1 MLTPDKR
8 PTAPSV
14 DDTAHRSLS
23 KADRVR
29 LAMDAWEP
37 SLLRQLLKPPKA
49 TPKQRR
55 S

>member
-23 KADRVR
+23 KTDRAK

-49 TPKQRR
+49 SPKRHR

>member
-1 MLTPDKR
+1 MLTRDKT
-8 PTAPSV
+8 PVPPKV

-23 KADRVR
+23 KADRKR

-37 SLLRQLLKPPKA
+37 SLLRQLMNPPKN
-49 TPKQRR
+49 KQLR